1 MLSLSIFTDDT
12 ASNSSNSQKVNY
24 LLIDRYMYCNIPV
37 YAGFHYFKCKNISF
51 KYTVKMYQPAGR
63 NSLFYFS
70 SITSVQFS
78 LSLIDQCIV
87 L

>member
-1 MLSLSIFTDDT
+1 MFTDDT

-51 KYTVKMYQPAGR
+51 SILWKCIKQQAEIACFT
-63 NSLFYFS
+63 SL
-70 SITSVQFS
+70 Q
-78 LSLIDQCIV
+78 
-87 L
+87 